1 MPQEF
6 LSQNG
11 YGGIGNVALGA
22 VHSIVIVVADSHRC
36 GGWIRTERERITNPM
51 RTPREP
57 HANSYVFQ
65 GRNFIFGNEVLM
77 EGVGFGWREL
87 M

>member
-36 GGWIRTERERITNPM
+36 GGWIKELGPIDAYSTRLI
-51 RTPREP
+51 
-57 HANSYVFQ
+57 VF
-65 GRNFIFGNEVLM
+65 GEWGWIAIVVAAHRLVL
-77 EGVGFGWREL
+77 EL
-87 M
+87 HF

>member
-1 MPQEF
+1 MLQEF

-36 GGWIRTERERITNPM
+36 GGMGPNRTRRDYEPHANPM
-51 RTPREP
+51 RTVTFFRVG
-57 HANSYVFQ
+57 NSFLEMK
-65 GRNFIFGNEVLM
+65 F
-77 EGVGFGWREL
+77 
-87 M
+87 